1 MKTEGLVNS
10 EASVN
15 FIFIMFTHTLQLKFL
30 DLVSLRIVE
39 ADDAEI
45 SPSENEFFYSLTL
58 VINEKTLFSHLFCI
72 IDSPH

>member
-1 MKTEGLVNS
+1 MKTEGLVDS

-15 FIFIMFTHTLQLKFL
+15 FIFTTFTCALQLKL
-30 DLVSLRIVE
+30 LNLVSLKVVE

-58 VINEKTLFSHLFCI
+58 VINEKTLSLHLFCV